1 MCKVQRESAAAF
13 AADYGW
19 QIFPAHPTVKKSY
32 KSKEHNGR
40 NWGMTGD
47 AAEIEADFTRWPDAR
62 IGIPTGAVNGFIVIE
77 TDTIE
82 GHGVDGSPGLQGLE
96 ARYGALPETRC
107 VMSPS
112 GSVHRYFLHPGK
124 HIKIVSRAIAP
135 GVDVK
140 GDGGMVIG
148 AGSVNPDGRVY
159 RLVNANP
166 MAALPDAW
174 IDLLKE
180 KKPTIR
186 ERATA
191 AVNAHRVMRMV
202 GNGGGNAYARAAL
215 RSEIEALS
223 NAAPHTRNTALNKA
237 AFSLCQLVHGGLLD
251 FAEVE
256 RQLLD
261 ACVANGARDTVQQI
275 TATIKSAFNAAASK
289 PRRGFSNG
297 LVRLSAKR
305 N

>member
-1 MCKVQRESAAAF
+1 MSSALTAASA

-19 QIFPAHPTVKKSY
+19 QVFPAHPTVKKSY

-40 NWGMTGD
+40 NWGMTSD
-47 AAEIEADFTRWPDAR
+47 AAEIKADFTRWPDAR

-82 GHGVDGSPGLQGLE
+82 GHGVDGSPGLHGLE
-96 ARYGALPETRC
+96 ARYGALPETRR

-124 HIKIVSRAIAP
+124 HIKIPNNHGVIAP

-148 AGSVNPDGRVY
+148 AGSVNPDGRAY

-166 MAALPDAW
+166 IAALPNAW

-191 AVNAHRVMRMV
+191 AVNAHRVVRMV
-202 GNGGGNAYARAAL
+202 RNGGGNAYARAAL

-223 NAAPHTRNTALNKA
+223 NAAPLTRNTALNKA

-261 ACVANGARDTVQQI
+261 ACVANGARDTARQI
-275 TATIKSAFNAAASK
+275 TATIKSAFDAAASK
-289 PRRGFSNG
+289 PRRGFSNEF
-297 LVRLSAKR
+297 VRLSAKS